1 MCPNMPW
8 YMAAGLSTDIST
20 CVIICIVLSNNKHL
34 QVSVEKTRLRELN
47 NIDRFIVTKKTI
59 WKCFK
64 HTCTHKMTRNA
75 NKKKKESFLKLLCF
89 VNQSTGIF
97 FFFFLWVSFDK
108 HYLHTLLPIYN
119 GEMPLKSKQNSKSLL
134 KFQLA
139 WN

>member
-64 HTCTHKMTRNA
+64 HTCTHKMTRNG
-75 NKKKKESFLKLLCF
+75 NKKREAFVLWIRVQVFLF
-89 VNQSTGIF
+89 S
-97 FFFFLWVSFDK
+97 FFLWVSFDK
-108 HYLHTLLPIYN
+108 HYLHILLPIYN
-119 GEMPLKSKQNSKSLL
+119 DDMPLSLNKIARAYL
-134 KFQLA
+134 NFS
-139 WN
+139 

>member
-64 HTCTHKMTRNA
+64 HICTHKMTRNA
-75 NKKKKESFLKLLCF
+75 NKKKKGKLSEAFMFCESEYRY
-89 VNQSTGIF
+89 

-119 GEMPLKSKQNSKSLL
+119 GDMPLKSKQNSKSLL

>member
-75 NKKKKESFLKLLCF
+75 NKKKRKVFWSFYVLWIR
-89 VNQSTGIF
+89 VQVF
-97 FFFFLWVSFDK
+97 FFFFFCESVLINITYT
-108 HYLHTLLPIYN
+108 HYYQYTMVRCPW
-119 GEMPLKSKQNSKSLL
+119 SLNKIARAYL
-134 KFQLA
+134 NFS
-139 WN
+139 